1 VNRSQRLLS
10 FSSLLIVVKSLYQAL
25 TIKFVAKNRN
35 FYEFEKDKKR
45 VFASFYQGD
54 FFEYY
59 NAVIHQKRTKRIGV
73 GIWKIA
79 RTKTEYEIKKS
90 FLICNKRLISLPLF
104 FPSIFGNI
112 NKQI

>member
-1 VNRSQRLLS
+1 MGIFMNLKKIKGRVLVS
-10 FSSLLIVVKSLYQAL
+10 FC
-25 TIKFVAKNRN
+25 
-35 FYEFEKDKKR
+35 
-45 VFASFYQGD
+45 QGD

-59 NAVIHQKRTKRIGV
+59 NSVIHQKMTNRIGV

-90 FLICNKRLISLPLF
+90 FLFCNKRLISLPLF
-104 FPSIFGNI
+104 FFSIFGNI

>member
-1 VNRSQRLLS
+1 MNLKKIKERVLVS
-10 FSSLLIVVKSLYQAL
+10 FC
-25 TIKFVAKNRN
+25 
-35 FYEFEKDKKR
+35 
-45 VFASFYQGD
+45 QGD

-59 NAVIHQKRTKRIGV
+59 NAVIHQKMTNRIRV

-90 FLICNKRLISLPLF
+90 FLFCNKRLISLPLF

>member
-1 VNRSQRLLS
+1 MNLKKVKRNTIS
-10 FSSLLIVVKSLYQAL
+10 FILFGR
-25 TIKFVAKNRN
+25 KF
-35 FYEFEKDKKR
+35 
-45 VFASFYQGD
+45 QGD

-59 NAVIHQKRTKRIGV
+59 NAVIHQKMTNRIGV
-73 GIWKIA
+73 GMCKNA

-90 FLICNKRLISLPLF
+90 FLFCNKRLISLPLF

>member
-1 VNRSQRLLS
+1 MKLKKVKRNTV
-10 FSSLLIVVKSLYQAL
+10 SLILFGR
-25 TIKFVAKNRN
+25 KF
-35 FYEFEKDKKR
+35 
-45 VFASFYQGD
+45 QGD

-59 NAVIHQKRTKRIGV
+59 NAVIHKKMTNRIGV
-73 GIWKIA
+73 GMCKNA

-90 FLICNKRLISLPLF
+90 FLFCNKRLISLPLF